1 MTARS
6 TFALPRIFGGTP
18 ANDTPPAPVSQEPS
32 LDDLEHAL
40 ALALQRL
47 GDAEAHAERCRAD
60 VAEAEA
66 AFVAR
71 AGRLLY
77 HHTIVAAEGEIDG
90 EASTG
95 VSQTPPSD

>member
-1 MTARS
+1 MATLS
-6 TFALPRIFGGTP
+6 LPRILRSAQP
-18 ANDTPPAPVSQEPS
+18 ANDTPPVRQEPT

-47 GDAEAHAERCRAD
+47 GEADEHAERCRAD
-60 VAEAEA
+60 VAQAEA

-77 HHTIVAAEGEIDG
+77 HHAITPTAAEEGE
-90 EASTG
+90 
-95 VSQTPPSD
+95 

>member
-6 TFALPRIFGGTP
+6 TFALPRILGGRP
-18 ANDTPPAPVSQEPS
+18 ANDTPLAPISQEPT

-47 GDAEAHAERCRAD
+47 GDAEEHAERCRTD
-60 VAEAEA
+60 VAAAEA

-77 HHTIVAAEGEIDG
+77 HHTITPAPAEEGE
-90 EASTG
+90 
-95 VSQTPPSD
+95 

>member
-1 MTARS
+1 MTTRS
-6 TFALPRIFGGTP
+6 TFALPRILGGRP
-18 ANDTPPAPVSQEPS
+18 ANDTPPAALEQQPT

-47 GDAEAHAERCRAD
+47 GDAEANAGRCRAD

-77 HHTIVAAEGEIDG
+77 HHAITPVAAEEGE
-90 EASTG
+90 
-95 VSQTPPSD
+95 

>member
-47 GDAEAHAERCRAD
+47 GDAEA
-60 VAEAEA
+60 

-77 HHTIVAAEGEIDG
+77 HHTITPAPAEEGE
-90 EASTG
+90 
-95 VSQTPPSD
+95 